1 MTEKENCQGNDGIV
15 VDSMVVI
22 SKEQIPGSRQFR
34 APNRELVKRLNRI
47 PIGKAWVVSEND
59 LGYLGVSS
67 LTAVRVAVKRYSERR
82 LVRPCQASARRF
94 EASSLEGLGEKRAH
108 FSEVLNHMTEAHTL
122 YLKPQLLFKKLSPRI
137 NHGSRR

>member
-1 MTEKENCQGNDGIV
+1 MTEKENCQGNDGNV

-82 LVRPCQASARRF
+82 LVRPCQASAR
-94 EASSLEGLGEKRAH
+94 
-108 FSEVLNHMTEAHTL
+108 
-122 YLKPQLLFKKLSPRI
+122 
-137 NHGSRR
+137 